1 MNWIDRDFGDDDTK
15 RLWQKLKEKI
25 PDFFADLTD
34 IRPSLLHGDLWSG
47 NAGQS
52 DGKAGK
58 LDRKN
63 CQS

>member
-1 MNWIDRDFGDDDTK
+1 MNWIDRDYGDDDTK

-25 PDFFADLTD
+25 PDFFTDLSD

-47 NAGQS
+47 NAGHT

-58 LDRKN
+58 LD
-63 CQS
+63 